1 MMLNEFPP
9 HLAAK
14 GGTESSNNSRKIIA
28 LSPVRK
34 DNNKSKYPAEHD
46 RRQVNKQ
53 HPPQMNSRTSN
64 CNNKP
69 YQNNNYYCGSVD
81 MNRTISLSKRRM
93 LQHSQAVVAVP
104 QIKIVI
110 DDTEQKRAS
119 RCSGC
124 VSNRRQCISRPST
137 DQRQVEVV
145 SSPSLLTP
153 SSPPASFWGFGFG
166 NGDHNGGTPTSEDD
180 SSYVV
185 DFELDEVIPDEEV
198 DDDNSETGDNPRYRH
213 QLMLRYGS
221 LMDEDEE
228 EEEEEDEAGNDN
240 GHPNRSACKLS
251 DKNRADRLARP
262 RMSLLGKP
270 LNYNRGSRRDARYR
284 RLQSRVYNFLER
296 PRGVKAIL
304 YHVLVFFMVF
314 TCLALSV
321 FSTIQEYE
329 LQAIAILFVME
340 IVVVVWFSIE
350 FFLRLWSSG
359 CRSRYQGAVGRLKFL
374 KRPFCI
380 IDVVTIVASIAILV
394 MRSSGQVFA
403 ASALRGLRFFQ
414 ILRMVRMDRRGGT
427 WKLLGSVVYAH
438 RQELITTLY
447 IGFLG
452 LIFASFLVYLME
464 KDVEGTK
471 FNNFAQALWWGV
483 ITLCTVGYGD
493 MVPDTWQ
500 GKIIA
505 SFCALLGISFFA
517 LPAGI
522 LGSGFALKVQQ
533 QQRQKHMIRRRQPAA
548 TLIQSLWRCYAA
560 DEHSLSEATW
570 KIHQVPLP
578 SPPPSFRGQK
588 IYLLAKRCPSATERS
603 KLEAAE
609 KLAASS
615 AAARASSSFKHNASF
630 VARLPTIRRHKSQSL
645 HSPGNAKPSSGS
657 TGGGGSG
664 RAGRCPRVTDINA
677 SSENLVTNNGRP
689 MNPSLSEDSVAET
702 ALSKKNSDAGL
713 EMASMSSIPG
723 TTTAGN
729 DLVPGRG
736 FRSTASLCQSAS
748 RRSSFV
754 ANIFASSSQQ
764 RRDSTNESSA
774 LVGHLG
780 SGSAAAANNE
790 DEEPRCVQL
799 TNQHKGA
806 IRFIRKMKYFVAR
819 RKFKEALK
827 PYDVKDVME
836 QYAAGHVD
844 LLGRVK
850 NVQTRLDQIL
860 GKQGSKSK
868 DVYAS
873 KISLASRVVKIE
885 RQVDD
890 IETKV
895 DTFIELYMQDRKRLL
910 SLPLHPD
917 TSHSNNPNLPSL
929 PPKGGGAAAVIT
941 SVTSSSSGSL
951 KPKPILIDKQFS
963 EPNSPIAKTFEEP
976 IQQKRP
982 PMQRGYSDL
991 GHRIKKRV
999 TLSSIPPQYVGN
1011 SPGQVN
1017 DRGDVVIVVPNLD
1030 PDQMEPVGIEELA
1043 SVCID
1048 TEIEIEPG
1056 SPKTITESSIIMM
1069 DEEDDDEDE
1078 EEDIEEEELDIG
1090 GEIDPDSPPW
1100 DMYGDL
1106 DVDDQDESTENTALL
1121 RTAAKTEII
1130 VTPISPVSSAYELHR
1145 LDSSEDYKRSRLG
1158 IASTSS
1164 CPTTNGGSNTNNNDA
1179 DGRQLVIPSTAASG
1193 TTTGTTM
1200 DSLKPEMTPQRL
1212 QRLSSEDI

>member
-1 MMLNEFPP
+1 MRSTAMEDVYENEP
-9 HLAAK
+9 HA
-14 GGTESSNNSRKIIA
+14 
-28 LSPVRK
+28 P
-34 DNNKSKYPAEHD
+34 DPAEQPKPFNGSSGKNVSL
-46 RRQVNKQ
+46 RILSMPSSPL
-53 HPPQMNSRTSN
+53 PPVA
-64 CNNKP
+64 
-69 YQNNNYYCGSVD
+69 G
-81 MNRTISLSKRRM
+81 
-93 LQHSQAVVAVP
+93 AVP
-104 QIKIVI
+104 
-110 DDTEQKRAS
+110 
-119 RCSGC
+119 
-124 VSNRRQCISRPST
+124 
-137 DQRQVEVV
+137 
-145 SSPSLLTP
+145 SSPSAVSLSSTNARDTRHRSSKDRVSRKARVSTITSPGGSGRTDLTPGVATIDEGGASDGGNTP
-153 SSPPASFWGFGFG
+153 SSLAPC
-166 NGDHNGGTPTSEDD
+166 
-180 SSYVV
+180 SSAVKKSKV
-185 DFELDEVIPDEEV
+185 DFVRFDSTEIHYTENEEV
-198 DDDNSETGDNPRYRH
+198 HKKIS
-213 QLMLRYGS
+213 
-221 LMDEDEE
+221 DEIK
-228 EEEEEDEAGNDN
+228 
-240 GHPNRSACKLS
+240 SACKLS

-296 PRGVKAIL
+296 PRGFKAIF
-304 YHVLVFFMVF
+304 YHVCVFLMVF

-329 LQAIAILFVME
+329 DQAIAILFVME
-340 IVVVVWFSIE
+340 IIVVIWFSIE

-380 IDVVTIVASIAILV
+380 IDIVTIAASIVVLV
-394 MRSSGQVFA
+394 MGTSGQVFA
-403 ASALRGLRFFQ
+403 TSALRGLRFFQ

-464 KDVEGTK
+464 KDVRGTK
-471 FNNFAQALWWGV
+471 FSNFAQALWWGV

-493 MVPDTWQ
+493 MVPETWQ

-560 DEHSLSEATW
+560 DEHSMSEATW

-578 SPPPSFRGQK
+578 SPPPS
-588 IYLLAKRCPSATERS
+588 
-603 KLEAAE
+603 
-609 KLAASS
+609 
-615 AAARASSSFKHNASF
+615 RASSSFKHNASF

-645 HSPGNAKPSSGS
+645 HSPGNPKPPS
-657 TGGGGSG
+657 GGSG
-664 RAGRCPRVTDINA
+664 RTGRCPRVTDINA
-677 SSENLVTNNGRP
+677 SSENLEVTNNGRP

-702 ALSKKNSDAGL
+702 ALSKKNSD
-713 EMASMSSIPG
+713 
-723 TTTAGN
+723 
-729 DLVPGRG
+729 D
-736 FRSTASLCQSAS
+736 
-748 RRSSFV
+748 
-754 ANIFASSSQQ
+754 
-764 RRDSTNESSA
+764 
-774 LVGHLG
+774 
-780 SGSAAAANNE
+780 E

-895 DTFIELYMQDRKRLL
+895 DSFIDLYMQDRMRLL

-929 PPKGGGAAAVIT
+929 PPKGGGASAVIT
-941 SVTSSSSGSL
+941 SVTTSSSGSL
-951 KPKPILIDKQFS
+951 KPKPILVDKQFS
-963 EPNSPIAKTFEEP
+963 EPNSPIAKTFEEQP
-976 IQQKRP
+976 LQQKRP
-982 PMQRGYSDL
+982 PMQRGFSDL

-1011 SPGQVN
+1011 STGQPS
-1017 DRGDVVIVVPNLD
+1017 DRGDVVIVVPNIDAEHL
-1030 PDQMEPVGIEELA
+1030 EPVGIEELA

-1069 DEEDDDEDE
+1069 DEEDDEEDE
-1078 EEDIEEEELDIG
+1078 EEDIEEEDLDIG
-1090 GEIDPDSPPW
+1090 AEIDPDSPPW
-1100 DMYGDL
+1100 DVYGDM
-1106 DVDDQDESTENTALL
+1106 DVEDQDDTTENTALL

-1130 VTPISPVSSAYELHR
+1130 VTPISPVSSAFELNR
-1145 LDSSEDYKRSRLG
+1145 MDSEEYRRSKQV
-1158 IASTSS
+1158 AA
-1164 CPTTNGGSNTNNNDA
+1164 NNNEGEQHQQQQQQQQMLA
-1179 DGRQLVIPSTAASG
+1179 ITGPSGA
-1193 TTTGTTM
+1193 M
-1200 DSLKPEMTPQRL
+1200 DSLKPERATNG
-1212 QRLSSEDI
+1212 SDDT

>member
-1 MMLNEFPP
+1 MEDVCEEQERSSPHRIQPDGAPVGRPNGSGKSVSLRLHHTPQSPP
-9 HLAAK
+9 PMSPSSRLHSPTTANNRNS
-14 GGTESSNNSRKIIA
+14 GGT
-28 LSPVRK
+28 
-34 DNNKSKYPAEHD
+34 
-46 RRQVNKQ
+46 
-53 HPPQMNSRTSN
+53 T
-64 CNNKP
+64 
-69 YQNNNYYCGSVD
+69 
-81 MNRTISLSKRRM
+81 
-93 LQHSQAVVAVP
+93 
-104 QIKIVI
+104 
-110 DDTEQKRAS
+110 
-119 RCSGC
+119 
-124 VSNRRQCISRPST
+124 
-137 DQRQVEVV
+137 
-145 SSPSLLTP
+145 
-153 SSPPASFWGFGFG
+153 
-166 NGDHNGGTPTSEDD
+166 TPTSPTSVSTLTVGLRPHRRLSPSKDVRSGRVKSCVKQGVSPAPSIAMLATGAGGGGNEEEPVDD
-180 SSYVV
+180 AGPVSGAGVQKKPKV
-185 DFELDEVIPDEEV
+185 DFVRFDSTEIHYTESDEYRKKVSEEIK
-198 DDDNSETGDNPRYRH
+198 
-213 QLMLRYGS
+213 
-221 LMDEDEE
+221 
-228 EEEEEDEAGNDN
+228 
-240 GHPNRSACKLS
+240 SACKLS

-296 PRGVKAIL
+296 PRGFKAIF
-304 YHVLVFFMVF
+304 YHVCVFLMVF

-329 LQAIAILFVME
+329 DQAIAILFVME
-340 IVVVVWFSIE
+340 IIVVIWFSIE

-380 IDVVTIVASIAILV
+380 IDIVTIAASIVVLV
-394 MRSSGQVFA
+394 MGTSGQVFA
-403 ASALRGLRFFQ
+403 TSALRGLRFFQ

-464 KDVEGTK
+464 KDVKETK
-471 FNNFAQALWWGV
+471 FSNFAQALWWGV

-493 MVPDTWQ
+493 MVPETWQ

-578 SPPPSFRGQK
+578 SPPPS
-588 IYLLAKRCPSATERS
+588 S

-609 KLAASS
+609 KLAASTS
-615 AAARASSSFKHNASF
+615 AARASSSFKHNASF

-645 HSPGNAKPSSGS
+645 HSPGNPKPPS
-657 TGGGGSG
+657 GGSG
-664 RAGRCPRVTDINA
+664 RAGRCPRMTDINA
-677 SSENLVTNNGRP
+677 SSENLEVTNNGRP

-713 EMASMSSIPG
+713 ELACVSSLPSG
-723 TTTAGN
+723 GGVGSGPLVATGH
-729 DLVPGRG
+729 DLVVSRTLL
-736 FRSTASLCQSAS
+736 STGGGHFGAGPSSSS

-754 ANIFASSSQQ
+754 SGIFSSAVQ
-764 RRDSTNESSA
+764 RR
-774 LVGHLG
+774 
-780 SGSAAAANNE
+780 GSANENPPTHATSVAINNE

-895 DTFIELYMQDRKRLL
+895 DSFIDLYMQDRMRLL

-917 TSHSNNPNLPSL
+917 SSHSNNPNLPSL

-941 SVTSSSSGSL
+941 SVTTSTSGSL

-963 EPNSPIAKTFEEP
+963 EPNSPIAKTFEEQAL
-976 IQQKRP
+976 QQKRP
-982 PMQRGYSDL
+982 PMQRGFSDL

-1011 SPGQVN
+1011 STAGQPAVSE
-1017 DRGDVVIVVPNLD
+1017 RGDVVIVVPSIDSEHL
-1030 PDQMEPVGIEELA
+1030 EPVGIEELT

-1069 DEEDDDEDE
+1069 DEEDDEEEDIE

-1090 GEIDPDSPPW
+1090 GDIDPDSPPW
-1100 DMYGDL
+1100 DEYGEL
-1106 DVDDQDESTENTALL
+1106 DVEDQDDTTENTALL
-1121 RTAAKTEII
+1121 RACAAKTEII
-1130 VTPISPVSSAYELHR
+1130 VTPISPVSSAFELNR
-1145 LDSSEDYKRSRLG
+1145 MDSEEYRRSKQQQQQQQHHHHHQQH
-1158 IASTSS
+1158 AAA
-1164 CPTTNGGSNTNNNDA
+1164 NNNEGEHQQQMLTTTTA
-1179 DGRQLVIPSTAASG
+1179 VSAASA
-1193 TTTGTTM
+1193 TVATM
-1200 DSLKPEMTPQRL
+1200 DSLKPEMSSSSRNNG
-1212 QRLSSEDI
+1212 SEDT

>member
-1 MMLNEFPP
+1 M
-9 HLAAK
+9 A
-14 GGTESSNNSRKIIA
+14 SRKTSTVSDSVTIFTDGRMQHRTV
-28 LSPVRK
+28 PVAV
-34 DNNKSKYPAEHD
+34 SD
-46 RRQVNKQ
+46 RRTGTA
-53 HPPQMNSRTSN
+53 TSN
-64 CNNKP
+64 CSNEHN
-69 YQNNNYYCGSVD
+69 QNSND
-81 MNRTISLSKRRM
+81 HRK
-93 LQHSQAVVAVP
+93 QEPHFP

-110 DDTEQKRAS
+110 DEPELPAGNGRTDAALALHTL
-119 RCSGC
+119 
-124 VSNRRQCISRPST
+124 RRHST
-137 DQRQVEVV
+137 RRRS
-145 SSPSLLTP
+145 SSPSASPTAGGKGLNLTRTKLI
-153 SSPPASFWGFGFG
+153 SSAAFLTIYDERTGAGS
-166 NGDHNGGTPTSEDD
+166 GGPYGSYNPDSREDLRLYAADYVDEDD
-180 SSYVV
+180 EYGFDTDGGYRMERNSRTARG
-185 DFELDEVIPDEEV
+185 LQ
-198 DDDNSETGDNPRYRH
+198 DDYDD
-213 QLMLRYGS
+213 
-221 LMDEDEE
+221 DEDEDDQDE
-228 EEEEEDEAGNDN
+228 QEDDDDEDN
-240 GHPNRSACKLS
+240 GRDYHSACKLS

-296 PRGVKAIL
+296 PRGFKAIF
-304 YHVLVFFMVF
+304 YHVCVFLMVF

-329 LQAIAILFVME
+329 EQAIAILFVME
-340 IVVVVWFSIE
+340 IIVVIWFSIE

-380 IDVVTIVASIAILV
+380 IDIVTIAASIVVLV
-394 MRSSGQVFA
+394 MGTSGQVFA
-403 ASALRGLRFFQ
+403 TSALRGLRFFQ

-464 KDVEGTK
+464 KDVRGTK
-471 FNNFAQALWWGV
+471 FSNFAQALWWGV

-493 MVPDTWQ
+493 MVPETWQ

-560 DEHSLSEATW
+560 DEHSMSEATW

-578 SPPPSFRGQK
+578 SPPPS
-588 IYLLAKRCPSATERS
+588 S

-615 AAARASSSFKHNASF
+615 SSARASSSFKHNASF

-645 HSPGNAKPSSGS
+645 HSPGNPKPPS
-657 TGGGGSG
+657 GGGSG
-664 RAGRCPRVTDINA
+664 RTGRCPRVTDINA
-677 SSENLVTNNGRP
+677 SSENL
-689 MNPSLSEDSVAET
+689 D
-702 ALSKKNSDAGL
+702 
-713 EMASMSSIPG
+713 
-723 TTTAGN
+723 
-729 DLVPGRG
+729 
-736 FRSTASLCQSAS
+736 
-748 RRSSFV
+748 
-754 ANIFASSSQQ
+754 
-764 RRDSTNESSA
+764 
-774 LVGHLG
+774 
-780 SGSAAAANNE
+780 E

-806 IRFIRKMKYFVAR
+806 IRFIRKLKYFVAR
-819 RKFKEALK
+819 KKFREAQK

-836 QYAAGHVD
+836 QYTSGHAD
-844 LLGRVK
+844 LLTRVR
-850 NVQTRLDQIL
+850 NLQFRLDQIL

-895 DTFIELYMQDRKRLL
+895 DSFIDLYMQDRMRLL

-941 SVTSSSSGSL
+941 TVKTSSSGSL
-951 KPKPILIDKQFS
+951 KPKPILVDKQFS
-963 EPNSPIAKTFEEP
+963 EPNSPIAKTFEEQP
-976 IQQKRP
+976 LQQKRP
-982 PMQRGYSDL
+982 PMQRGFSDL

-1011 SPGQVN
+1011 STGQPS
-1017 DRGDVVIVVPNLD
+1017 DRGDVVIVVPNIDSEHL
-1030 PDQMEPVGIEELA
+1030 EPVGIEDLA

-1069 DEEDDDEDE
+1069 DEEDDEEDE
-1078 EEDIEEEELDIG
+1078 EEDIEEEDLDIG
-1090 GEIDPDSPPW
+1090 AEIDPDSPPW
-1100 DMYGDL
+1100 DVYGDM
-1106 DVDDQDESTENTALL
+1106 DVEDQDDTTENTALL

-1130 VTPISPVSSAYELHR
+1130 VTPISPVSSAFELNR
-1145 LDSSEDYKRSRLG
+1145 MDSEEYRRSKQV
-1158 IASTSS
+1158 AA
-1164 CPTTNGGSNTNNNDA
+1164 NNNE
-1179 DGRQLVIPSTAASG
+1179 GEQLQQQQQQPMLAITGPSGA
-1193 TTTGTTM
+1193 M
-1200 DSLKPEMTPQRL
+1200 DSLKPERASNGSDDT
-1212 QRLSSEDI
+1212 

>member
-1 MMLNEFPP
+1 
-9 HLAAK
+9 
-14 GGTESSNNSRKIIA
+14 
-28 LSPVRK
+28 
-34 DNNKSKYPAEHD
+34 
-46 RRQVNKQ
+46 
-53 HPPQMNSRTSN
+53 
-64 CNNKP
+64 
-69 YQNNNYYCGSVD
+69 
-81 MNRTISLSKRRM
+81 
-93 LQHSQAVVAVP
+93 
-104 QIKIVI
+104 
-110 DDTEQKRAS
+110 
-119 RCSGC
+119 
-124 VSNRRQCISRPST
+124 
-137 DQRQVEVV
+137 
-145 SSPSLLTP
+145 
-153 SSPPASFWGFGFG
+153 
-166 NGDHNGGTPTSEDD
+166 
-180 SSYVV
+180 
-185 DFELDEVIPDEEV
+185 
-198 DDDNSETGDNPRYRH
+198 
-213 QLMLRYGS
+213 
-221 LMDEDEE
+221 
-228 EEEEEDEAGNDN
+228 
-240 GHPNRSACKLS
+240 
-251 DKNRADRLARP
+251 
-262 RMSLLGKP
+262 MSLLGKP

-296 PRGVKAIL
+296 PRGFRAIF

-329 LQAIAILFVME
+329 DQAIAILFVME
-340 IVVVVWFSIE
+340 IIVVIWFSIE

-380 IDVVTIVASIAILV
+380 IDIVTIIASIVVLV
-394 MRSSGQVFA
+394 MGTSGQVFA
-403 ASALRGLRFFQ
+403 TSALRGLRFFQ

-464 KDVEGTK
+464 KDVKETK

-493 MVPDTWQ
+493 MVPETWQ

-578 SPPPSFRGQK
+578 SPPPSNGLSQISLIR
-588 IYLLAKRCPSATERS
+588 
-603 KLEAAE
+603 
-609 KLAASS
+609 
-615 AAARASSSFKHNASF
+615 RASSSFKHNASF

-645 HSPGNAKPSSGS
+645 HSPGNAKPPGSGS
-657 TGGGGSG
+657 GTSGGGST

-677 SSENLVTNNGRP
+677 SSENLEVTNNGRP

-702 ALSKKNSDAGL
+702 ALSKKNSD
-713 EMASMSSIPG
+713 
-723 TTTAGN
+723 
-729 DLVPGRG
+729 D
-736 FRSTASLCQSAS
+736 
-748 RRSSFV
+748 
-754 ANIFASSSQQ
+754 
-764 RRDSTNESSA
+764 
-774 LVGHLG
+774 
-780 SGSAAAANNE
+780 E

-1011 SPGQVN
+1011 SSGQSN
-1017 DRGDVVIVVPNLD
+1017 DRGDVVIVVPNID
-1030 PDQMEPVGIEELA
+1030 SDQLEPVGIEDLA

-1069 DEEDDDEDE
+1069 DEEDDEDDE

-1090 GEIDPDSPPW
+1090 GEIDSPPW

-1106 DVDDQDESTENTALL
+1106 DVEDQDETTENTALL

-1130 VTPISPVSSAYELHR
+1130 VTPISPVSSAYELNR
-1145 LDSSEDYKRSRLG
+1145 MDSDDYKRSRLG
-1158 IASTSS
+1158 AGSTANTNGQATTPNNNGSGDRQQQLTAGTSS
-1164 CPTTNGGSNTNNNDA
+1164 GGGS
-1179 DGRQLVIPSTAASG
+1179 S
-1193 TTTGTTM
+1193 TM
-1200 DSLKPEMTPQRL
+1200 DSLKPEMTPQQQPHRSL
-1212 QRLSSEDI
+1212 ASEDI

>member
-1 MMLNEFPP
+1 MENVYENE
-9 HLAAK
+9 LAENDEEDHPVPVVHFS
-14 GGTESSNNSRKIIA
+14 GPRPIRGCLGTPGSRLKTKTNSTHSVRL
-28 LSPVRK
+28 LSPSPSPPPTLSSRGLLQ
-34 DNNKSKYPAEHD
+34 
-46 RRQVNKQ
+46 RR
-53 HPPQMNSRTSN
+53 PSRSPSPTADS
-64 CNNKP
+64 
-69 YQNNNYYCGSVD
+69 GSV
-81 MNRTISLSKRRM
+81 
-93 LQHSQAVVAVP
+93 V
-104 QIKIVI
+104 
-110 DDTEQKRAS
+110 
-119 RCSGC
+119 
-124 VSNRRQCISRPST
+124 
-137 DQRQVEVV
+137 
-145 SSPSLLTP
+145 SPSHSAVT
-153 SSPPASFWGFGFG
+153 A
-166 NGDHNGGTPTSEDD
+166 TPTSLDQPACRQPLANNNSSSVNAEDA
-180 SSYVV
+180 VPLVTPKKPKV
-185 DFELDEVIPDEEV
+185 DFVRFDSTEIHYTDHDEVRTKISDEIK
-198 DDDNSETGDNPRYRH
+198 
-213 QLMLRYGS
+213 
-221 LMDEDEE
+221 
-228 EEEEEDEAGNDN
+228 
-240 GHPNRSACKLS
+240 SACKLS

-296 PRGVKAIL
+296 PRGFRAIF
-304 YHVLVFFMVF
+304 YHVCVFFMVF

-329 LQAIAILFVME
+329 EQAIAILFVME
-340 IVVVVWFSIE
+340 IIVVIWFSIE

-359 CRSRYQGAVGRLKFL
+359 CRSRYQGAMGRLKFL

-380 IDVVTIVASIAILV
+380 IDIVTIIASIVVLV
-394 MRSSGQVFA
+394 MGTSGQVFA
-403 ASALRGLRFFQ
+403 TSALRGLRFFQ

-464 KDVEGTK
+464 KDVDKTK

-493 MVPDTWQ
+493 MVPETWQ

-609 KLAASS
+609 KLAAASS
-615 AAARASSSFKHNASF
+615 AARASSSFKHNASF

-645 HSPGNAKPSSGS
+645 HSPGNAKPPS
-657 TGGGGSG
+657 GSG
-664 RAGRCPRVTDINA
+664 RSGRCPRVTDINA

-702 ALSKKNSDAGL
+702 ALSKKNSD
-713 EMASMSSIPG
+713 
-723 TTTAGN
+723 
-729 DLVPGRG
+729 D
-736 FRSTASLCQSAS
+736 
-748 RRSSFV
+748 
-754 ANIFASSSQQ
+754 
-764 RRDSTNESSA
+764 
-774 LVGHLG
+774 
-780 SGSAAAANNE
+780 E

-917 TSHSNNPNLPSL
+917 SSHSNNPNLPSL

-976 IQQKRP
+976 VQHQRRP
-982 PMQRGYSDL
+982 PMQRGFSDL

-1011 SPGQVN
+1011 STGSAS

-1030 PDQMEPVGIEELA
+1030 ADQLDHAVGIEELA

-1069 DEEDDDEDE
+1069 DEEDDEDDE
-1078 EEDIEEEELDIG
+1078 EEDIEEEELDIS
-1090 GEIDPDSPPW
+1090 GELLDPDPW
-1100 DMYGDL
+1100 DMYGEL
-1106 DVDDQDESTENTALL
+1106 DVEDQDETTENTALL
-1121 RTAAKTEII
+1121 RAAAKTEII
-1130 VTPISPVSSAYELHR
+1130 VTPISPVSSAFDLSRMDSGEEYRRQPRQLTMATTTANGATTNNNGDGDDR
-1145 LDSSEDYKRSRLG
+1145 LQLTSSDAAA
-1158 IASTSS
+1158 ASTS
-1164 CPTTNGGSNTNNNDA
+1164 T
-1179 DGRQLVIPSTAASG
+1179 STG
-1193 TTTGTTM
+1193 VPVPM
-1200 DSLKPEMTPQRL
+1200 DSLKPEMPL
-1212 QRLSSEDI
+1212 QQQQQQQQQQHKRIASEDI

>member
-1 MMLNEFPP
+1 MTLDKVLQPRRRAPPPLSLVSLGNGAKSESLKITIRPGADESPRNGNNENKLPRSLKP
-9 HLAAK
+9 QPSPS
-14 GGTESSNNSRKIIA
+14 GGGASN
-28 LSPVRK
+28 
-34 DNNKSKYPAEHD
+34 
-46 RRQVNKQ
+46 
-53 HPPQMNSRTSN
+53 N

-69 YQNNNYYCGSVD
+69 NQNNNYRHAAASGGEG
-81 MNRTISLSKRRM
+81 RLSDVGTA
-93 LQHSQAVVAVP
+93 SAAVGMEAVP

-110 DDTEQKRAS
+110 DDTELDRRRADNS
-119 RCSGC
+119 NSG
-124 VSNRRQCISRPST
+124 
-137 DQRQVEVV
+137 QRMAAKETGSGGTGEVV

-166 NGDHNGGTPTSEDD
+166 NGDPAGNEDSEDEVGFAVE
-180 SSYVV
+180 Y
-185 DFELDEVIPDEEV
+185 ELDEMIGSTN
-198 DDDNSETGDNPRYRH
+198 DDDVYSVLDGDHHHHHHLQRQH
-213 QLMLRYGS
+213 HHHHHHLHLQEDELDDDDD
-221 LMDEDEE
+221 DED
-228 EEEEEDEAGNDN
+228 DDDY
-240 GHPNRSACKLS
+240 RSACKLS

-296 PRGVKAIL
+296 PRGFRAIF

-329 LQAIAILFVME
+329 DQAIAILFVME
-340 IVVVVWFSIE
+340 IIVVIWFSIE

-380 IDVVTIVASIAILV
+380 IDIVTIIASIVVLV
-394 MRSSGQVFA
+394 MGTSGQVFA
-403 ASALRGLRFFQ
+403 TSALRGLRFFQ

-464 KDVEGTK
+464 KDVKETK

-493 MVPDTWQ
+493 MVPETWQ

-578 SPPPSFRGQK
+578 SPPPS
-588 IYLLAKRCPSATERS
+588 S

-609 KLAASS
+609 KLAAAS

-645 HSPGNAKPSSGS
+645 HSPGNAKPPGSGS
-657 TGGGGSG
+657 GTSGGGST

-677 SSENLVTNNGRP
+677 SSENLEVTNNGRP

-723 TTTAGN
+723 TNAVN

-736 FRSTASLCQSAS
+736 FLSTVSLCQSTS

-754 ANIFASSSQQ
+754 SGIFSSSSGGGAG
-764 RRDSTNESSA
+764 RRGSANENST
-774 LVGHLG
+774 LIGHG
-780 SGSAAAANNE
+780 SGGVPNNNE

-1011 SPGQVN
+1011 SSGQSN
-1017 DRGDVVIVVPNLD
+1017 DRGDVVIVVPNID
-1030 PDQMEPVGIEELA
+1030 SDQLEPVGIEDLA

-1069 DEEDDDEDE
+1069 DEEDDEDDE

-1090 GEIDPDSPPW
+1090 GEIDSPPW

-1106 DVDDQDESTENTALL
+1106 DVEDQDETTENTALL

-1130 VTPISPVSSAYELHR
+1130 VTPISPVSSAYELNR
-1145 LDSSEDYKRSRLG
+1145 MDSDDYKRSRLG
-1158 IASTSS
+1158 AGSTANTNGQATTPNNNGSGDRQQQLTAGTSS
-1164 CPTTNGGSNTNNNDA
+1164 GGGS
-1179 DGRQLVIPSTAASG
+1179 S
-1193 TTTGTTM
+1193 TM
-1200 DSLKPEMTPQRL
+1200 DSLKPEMTPQQQPHRSL
-1212 QRLSSEDI
+1212 ASEDI

>member
-1 MMLNEFPP
+1 MENVYENELAENEQLVCYRGAMAAGVAAGSASTPAGIQLVRSNSTHSVRLHIPSSTTSSPALPRVLLPSETPP
-9 HLAAK
+9 
-14 GGTESSNNSRKIIA
+14 
-28 LSPVRK
+28 SP
-34 DNNKSKYPAEHD
+34 
-46 RRQVNKQ
+46 
-53 HPPQMNSRTSN
+53 TS
-64 CNNKP
+64 
-69 YQNNNYYCGSVD
+69 V
-81 MNRTISLSKRRM
+81 SLS
-93 LQHSQAVVAVP
+93 AA
-104 QIKIVI
+104 
-110 DDTEQKRAS
+110 DTPPTEPNKTRQQDNQQQQQPELLSSLKL
-119 RCSGC
+119 GN
-124 VSNRRQCISRPST
+124 SNST
-137 DQRQVEVV
+137 KKAR
-145 SSPSLLTP
+145 
-153 SSPPASFWGFGFG
+153 
-166 NGDHNGGTPTSEDD
+166 
-180 SSYVV
+180 V
-185 DFELDEVIPDEEV
+185 DFVRFDSTEIHYTDHHDEVRTKISDEIK
-198 DDDNSETGDNPRYRH
+198 
-213 QLMLRYGS
+213 
-221 LMDEDEE
+221 
-228 EEEEEDEAGNDN
+228 
-240 GHPNRSACKLS
+240 SACKLS

-296 PRGVKAIL
+296 PRGLKAIL
-304 YHVLVFFMVF
+304 YHVCVFFLVF

-321 FSTIQEYE
+321 FSTIKEYE
-329 LQAIAILFVME
+329 IEAIAILFVME
-340 IVVVVWFSIE
+340 IIVVVWFSIE

-359 CRSRYQGAVGRLKFL
+359 CRSRYQGPIGRLKFL

-380 IDVVTIVASIAILV
+380 IDIVTIVASIVVLV
-394 MRSSGQVFA
+394 MRSSSQVFA
-403 ASALRGLRFFQ
+403 TTALRGLRFFQ

-464 KDVEGTK
+464 KEVENTK

-493 MVPDTWQ
+493 MVPETWQ

-615 AAARASSSFKHNASF
+615 VAARASSSFKHNASF

-645 HSPGNAKPSSGS
+645 HSPGNAKPPSGGGSGS
-657 TGGGGSG
+657 GSG
-664 RAGRCPRVTDINA
+664 RAGRCPRVTEINA

-702 ALSKKNSDAGL
+702 ALCKKNSD
-713 EMASMSSIPG
+713 
-723 TTTAGN
+723 
-729 DLVPGRG
+729 D
-736 FRSTASLCQSAS
+736 
-748 RRSSFV
+748 
-754 ANIFASSSQQ
+754 
-764 RRDSTNESSA
+764 
-774 LVGHLG
+774 
-780 SGSAAAANNE
+780 E

-890 IETKV
+890 IESKV
-895 DTFIELYMQDRKRLL
+895 DTFIDLYMQDRKHFL

-917 TSHSNNPNLPSL
+917 ISHSNNPNLPSL
-929 PPKGGGAAAVIT
+929 PPSAGAGAEIA
-941 SVTSSSSGSL
+941 SVTSSCSGSL

-963 EPNSPIAKTFEEP
+963 EPNSPIAKVFEEP
-976 IQQKRP
+976 MQPKRP
-982 PMQRGYSDL
+982 SMQRGYSDL

-1011 SPGQVN
+1011 NSVQPG
-1017 DRGDVVIVVPNLD
+1017 DRGDVVILVPEID
-1030 PDQMEPVGIEELA
+1030 ADQLEQVGVEGLPSCMA
-1043 SVCID
+1043 
-1048 TEIEIEPG
+1048 TEIEVEHG
-1056 SPKTITESSIIMM
+1056 SPKTITESSMIMM
-1069 DEEDDDEDE
+1069 DEEDDEDDE
-1078 EEDIEEEELDIG
+1078 EEDIEEEELDIR
-1090 GEIDPDSPPW
+1090 GETDLESPPW
-1100 DMYGDL
+1100 DEYAEL
-1106 DVDDQDESTENTALL
+1106 DMEDQDDMTENTALL
-1121 RTAAKTEII
+1121 RTADKTKII
-1130 VTPISPVSSAYELHR
+1130 VTPISPVSSAFELNR
-1145 LDSSEDYKRSRLG
+1145 MDSEEYKRSRHL
-1158 IASTSS
+1158 SS
-1164 CPTTNGGSNTNNNDA
+1164 G
-1179 DGRQLVIPSTAASG
+1179 ASG
-1193 TTTGTTM
+1193 SGLNSGSSPKGGPGLNNGSSAKINDEGDRQQSTHIAM
-1200 DSLKPEMTPQRL
+1200 DTLKPEMTPQSQHPRIA
-1212 QRLSSEDI
+1212 SEDI